1 MQYSRVRVNART
13 IDDYTNEAQIF
24 PKKYLVTCHTDHVEP
39 GSTFVAIKGFQQ
51 DGVAYIPRAL
61 ENGAST
67 IVVEEDAVIDATIL
81 LHIERAG
88 ACLVRVPNTR
98 KALAQMS
105 ARANGYPAKKLR
117 ILGVT
122 GTKGKTT
129 CAYLLAH
136 SLRRLGCSVA
146 LLSTVTNQINDEL
159 LPTSLTTQQPDYLHT
174 FFKVCV
180 NRNIQFVVMEVAAQ
194 AQTLYRT
201 YDLEFDGIL
210 FTNFSQEHAEFYSS
224 QEDYFS
230 AKLSL
235 FSQIKPNAPCI
246 VNADDPRFEA
256 IKSAYS
262 FVQSYSCLNTKNNYH
277 ASFTDDAVCEV
288 ATIFTTADLQVPVSC
303 DALIGQ
309 FNVYNVL
316 GVMSLLVSLGF
327 SASTV
332 AQAMSSFSGVPG
344 RLERYHMPNGAQSFI
359 DYAHTP
365 SSFEA
370 VLSTLGR
377 LTDDLIVVF
386 GAGGDRDRIKRPMM
400 GAIASQYAQRII
412 LTSDNPRSEDPRDII
427 ADIMCGIEVLD
438 GKVMHELDRAQA
450 IKRAYEISRP
460 GSIIAILGKG
470 PDEYQLV
477 KGVKTFFSDTKTVLS
492 LT

>member
-1 MQYSRVRVNART
+1 MNTRM
-13 IDDYTNEAQIF
+13 IDDYNSEAQIF
-24 PKKYLVTCHTDHVEP
+24 PKKYLVTCHTDHVGP

-51 DGVAYIPRAL
+51 DGLAYIPRAL

-67 IVVEEDAVIDATIL
+67 IVVEEDAVIDANIL
-81 LHIERAG
+81 MHIERAG

-117 ILGVT
+117 IIAVT

-129 CAYLLAH
+129 CSFLLAH
-136 SLRRLGCSVA
+136 SLRRLGHSVA
-146 LLSTVTNQINDEL
+146 LLSTVNNQINDEI
-159 LPTSLTTQQPDYLHT
+159 LPTTLTTQQPDYLHT

-180 NRNIQFVVMEVAAQ
+180 NRNVQYVVMEVAAQ

-201 YDLEFDGIL
+201 YELEFDGIL
-210 FTNFSQEHAEFYSS
+210 FTNFSQEHAEFYAT
-224 QEDYFS
+224 QEEYFN
-230 AKLSL
+230 AKLSI
-235 FSQIKPNAPCI
+235 FAQAKPNAPCI
-246 VNADDPRFEA
+246 VNADDPRFDA
-256 IKSAYS
+256 IKNVYS
-262 FVQSYSCLNTKNNYH
+262 LIQSYSCLDPQNAYY
-277 ASFTDDAVCEV
+277 AALSDDAICEI
-288 ATIFTTADLQVPVSC
+288 ATTLKTTDLHIPVSC
-303 DALIGQ
+303 SALIGQ
-309 FNVYNVL
+309 FNVYNIL
-316 GVMSLLVSLGF
+316 GVMGLLISLGF
-327 SASTV
+327 SAQAV
-332 AQAMSSFSGVPG
+332 AHAVSSFSGVPG
-344 RLERYHMPNGAQSFI
+344 RLERYHLPNGAQCFI

-386 GAGGDRDRIKRPMM
+386 GAGGDRDRVKRPMM

-412 LTSDNPRSEDPRDII
+412 LTSDNPRSEDPSAII
-427 ADIMCGIEVLD
+427 ADIMCGVEQIE
-438 GKVMHELDRAQA
+438 GKVIQELDRAQA
-450 IKRAYEISRP
+450 INRAYAISGP
-460 GSIIAILGKG
+460 ESIIAVLGKG

-477 KGVKTFFSDTKTVLS
+477 KGVKTFFSDSKTVLS

>member
-1 MQYSRVRVNART
+1 MNART
-13 IDDYTNEAQIF
+13 IDDYNDSEAQSF
-24 PKKYLVTCHTDHVEP
+24 PKKYLVTCHTDHVGP

-61 ENGAST
+61 EHGAST
-67 IVVEEDAVIDATIL
+67 IVVEEDAVLDAGIMH
-81 LHIERAG
+81 HIERAG
-88 ACLVRVPNTR
+88 VCLVRVPNTR

-117 ILGVT
+117 ILGIT

-136 SLRRLGCSVA
+136 SLRKLGHSVA
-146 LLSTVTNQINDEL
+146 LLSTVTNQINDEI
-159 LPTSLTTQQPDYLHT
+159 LPTTLTTQQPDYLHT

-180 NRNIQFVVMEVAAQ
+180 NRNIQYVVMEVAAQ

-201 YDLEFDGIL
+201 YEVEFDGIL
-210 FTNFSQEHAEFYSS
+210 FTNFSQEHAEFYES
-224 QEDYFS
+224 QDEYFD
-230 AKLSL
+230 AKLSI
-235 FSQIKPNAPCI
+235 FSQAKPNAPCI
-246 VNADDPRFEA
+246 VNADEPRFEA
-256 IKSAYS
+256 IKKVYS
-262 FVQSYSCLNTKNNYH
+262 FVQSYSCLDPKNTYH
-277 ASFTDDAVCEV
+277 ASLSDDAICEV
-288 ATIFTTADLQVPVSC
+288 ATILTASDLQVPVSC
-303 DALIGQ
+303 EALIGQ
-309 FNVYNVL
+309 FNVYNIL
-316 GVMSLLVSLGF
+316 GVMGLLLSLGF
-327 SASTV
+327 SATAV
-332 AQAMSSFSGVPG
+332 THAISSFAGVPG
-344 RLERYHMPNGAQSFI
+344 RLERHHLPNGAQCFI

-370 VLSTLGR
+370 VLSTLAR

-400 GAIASQYAQRII
+400 GAIASQYAQRVI
-412 LTSDNPRSEDPRDII
+412 LTSDNPRSEDPHAII
-427 ADIMCGIEVLD
+427 ADIMCGVEVIQ
-438 GKVMHELDRAQA
+438 GKVIQELDRAQA
-450 IKRAYEISRP
+450 IKRAYEISSP
-460 GSIIAILGKG
+460 GSIIAVLGKG

>member
-1 MQYSRVRVNART
+1 VNART
-13 IDDYTNEAQIF
+13 IDDYSDSEAQTF
-24 PKKYLVTCHTDHVEP
+24 PKKYLVTCHTDHVGA
-39 GSTFVAIKGFQQ
+39 GSTFVAIKGYQQ
-51 DGVAYIPRAL
+51 DGIAYIPRAL

-67 IVVEEDAVIDATIL
+67 IVVEEDAVIDASIL
-81 LHIERAG
+81 QHIERAG
-88 ACLVRVPNTR
+88 VCLVRVPNTR

-105 ARANGYPAKKLR
+105 ARANGHPAKKLR
-117 ILGVT
+117 ILAVT

-146 LLSTVTNQINDEL
+146 LLSTVTNQIHDEL
-159 LPTSLTTQQPDYLHT
+159 LPTTLTTQQPDYLHT

-180 NRNIQFVVMEVAAQ
+180 NRNIQYVVMEVAAQ

-224 QEDYFS
+224 QEDYFN

-235 FSQIKPNAPCI
+235 FGQVKPNAPCV
-246 VNADDPRFEA
+246 VNADDPRLDA
-256 IKSAYS
+256 IRNVYP
-262 FVQSYSCLNTKNNYH
+262 FVQSYSCIDTNNNYH
-277 ASFTDDAVCEV
+277 ASLSDDAICEIT
-288 ATIFTTADLQVPVSC
+288 TILTAGDLQIPVSC
-303 DALIGQ
+303 QALIGE

-316 GVMSLLVSLGF
+316 GVMGLLISLGF
-327 SASTV
+327 SAPAV
-332 AQAMSSFSGVPG
+332 AHAISNFTGVPG
-344 RLERYHMPNGAQSFI
+344 RLERHHLPNGAQCFI

-400 GAIASQYAQRII
+400 GAIASQYAQRVI
-412 LTSDNPRSEDPRDII
+412 LTSDNPRSEDPQAII
-427 ADIMCGIEVLD
+427 ADIMCGVEVIQ
-438 GKVMHELDRAQA
+438 GKIIQELDRAQA
-450 IKRAYEISRP
+450 IKRAYEISGP
-460 GSIIAILGKG
+460 GSIIAVLGKG

-492 LT
+492 LTS

>member
-1 MQYSRVRVNART
+1 MNTRT
-13 IDDYTNEAQIF
+13 IDDYSNEAQTF
-24 PKKYLVTCHTDHVEP
+24 PKKYLVTCHTDHVGP

-51 DGVAYIPRAL
+51 DGIAYIPRAL

-67 IVVEEDAVIDATIL
+67 IVVEEDAVLDASIM

-98 KALAQMS
+98 KALAQLS

-117 ILGVT
+117 ILAVT

-180 NRNIQFVVMEVAAQ
+180 NRNIQYVVMEVAAQ

-201 YDLEFDGIL
+201 YELEFDGIL
-210 FTNFSQEHAEFYSS
+210 FTNFSQEHAEFYES
-224 QEDYFS
+224 QEAYFN
-230 AKLSL
+230 AKLSI
-235 FSQIKPNAPCI
+235 FAQAKPNAPCI
-246 VNADDPRFEA
+246 ANADDPRFEA
-256 IKSAYS
+256 IKNAYS
-262 FVQSYSCLNTKNNYH
+262 FVQSYSCLDAQSTYH
-277 ASFTDDAVCEV
+277 AALSDDAICEV
-288 ATIFTTADLQVPVSC
+288 ETTLTTSDLQVPVSC
-303 DALIGQ
+303 HALIGQ
-309 FNVYNVL
+309 FNVYNIL
-316 GVMSLLVSLGF
+316 GVMSLLISLGF
-327 SASTV
+327 SAQSV
-332 AQAMSSFSGVPG
+332 AIAISSFAGVPG
-344 RLERYHMPNGAQSFI
+344 RLERHLMPNGAQCFI

-370 VLSTLGR
+370 VLSTLAR

-412 LTSDNPRSEDPRDII
+412 LTSDNPRSEDPAAII
-427 ADIMCGIEVLD
+427 ADIICGIEQIE
-438 GKVMHELDRAQA
+438 GKVIQELDRAQA
-450 IKRAYEISRP
+450 IKRSYEISGP
-460 GSIIAILGKG
+460 GSIIAVLGKG
-470 PDEYQLV
+470 PDEYQMV

>member
-1 MQYSRVRVNART
+1 MNART
-13 IDDYTNEAQIF
+13 IDDYSDSEAQSF
-24 PKKYLVTCHTDHVEP
+24 PKKYLVTCHTDHVGP
-39 GSTFVAIKGFQQ
+39 GSTFVAIKGYQQ
-51 DGVAYIPRAL
+51 DGIAYIPRAL

-67 IVVEEDAVIDATIL
+67 IVVEEDAVIDASMMM
-81 LHIERAG
+81 HIERAG
-88 ACLVRVPNTR
+88 VCLVRVPNTR

-117 ILGVT
+117 ILAVT

-146 LLSTVTNQINDEL
+146 LLSTVTNQISDEL
-159 LPTSLTTQQPDYLHT
+159 LPTTLTTQQPDYLHT

-180 NRNIQFVVMEVAAQ
+180 NRNIQYVVMEVAAQ

-201 YDLEFDGIL
+201 YELEFDGIL
-210 FTNFSQEHAEFYSS
+210 FTNFSQEHAEFYES
-224 QEDYFS
+224 QEDYFN

-235 FSQIKPNAPCI
+235 FAQAKPNAPCV
-246 VNADDPRFEA
+246 VNADDARFDA
-256 IKSAYS
+256 IKNVYP
-262 FVQSYSCLNTKNNYH
+262 FVQSYSCIDVANNYH
-277 ASFTDDAVCEV
+277 ASVADDAICEI
-288 ATIFTTADLQVPVSC
+288 ATILTAADLQIPVSC
-303 DALIGQ
+303 SALIGQ

-316 GVMSLLVSLGF
+316 GVMGLLISLGF
-327 SASTV
+327 SAPAV
-332 AQAMSSFSGVPG
+332 AYAISSFTGVPG
-344 RLERYHMPNGAQSFI
+344 RLERYHLPNGAQCFI

-400 GAIASQYAQRII
+400 GAIASQYAQRVI
-412 LTSDNPRSEDPRDII
+412 LTSDNPRSEDPHTII
-427 ADIMCGIEVLD
+427 ADIMCGVEVIE
-438 GKVMHELDRAQA
+438 GKVIQELDRAQA
-450 IKRAYEISRP
+450 IKRAYEISGP
-460 GSIIAILGKG
+460 SSIIAVLGKG

-492 LT
+492 LTS